1 MRHSCNRKHP
11 FWPAAHGCGLALLA
25 ALLNSPTLA
34 GQRGAT
40 VSDPPKAHRISSSS
54 TGADP
59 TLKSLTE
66 VVNVPVTVRD
76 EYQHLIPNLTR
87 DDFSLTEDGRKQLI
101 KYFSRT
107 RDVPLTLGVMVDTTV
122 CQDEALPLE
131 KELAQ
136 DFIHQIMQPGDQGF
150 VQHFGSGVEF
160 LQHLTGDVERLS
172 GAIDQ
177 LQIEPHP
184 TSWERIHPHGKF
196 DRGPHH
202 LYDAIAEA
210 ALELGK
216 SQAGRKVLLLLT
228 DGYEQD
234 SRTSQQTALN
244 AAERA
249 GAIIYCINMEDPILG
264 MIPGVG
270 TAGRPVLM
278 RVTEQ
283 TGGRLFWLAQPR
295 ELPGAFNEL
304 AEELRSQYFVGY
316 TPTNSLHD
324 GTFRKINVT
333 VQNKAYVV
341 RARPGYYAPEN

>member
-1 MRHSCNRKHP
+1 LKRNSLFVR
-11 FWPAAHGCGLALLA
+11 AVQGCSFVLGAVLLA
-25 ALLNSPTLA
+25 SAAPA
-34 GQRGAT
+34 GPRAQSNPG
-40 VSDPPKAHRISSSS
+40 PPKAVKRSSAS
-54 TGADP
+54 AEKDA

-76 EYQHLIPNLTR
+76 DEKHLIPNLTR
-87 DDFSLTEDGRKQLI
+87 ADLSLTEDGRAQSI
-101 KYFSRT
+101 KYFSQT
-107 RDVPLTLGVMVDTTV
+107 RDVPLTLGVLVDTTV

-136 DFIHQIMQPGDQGF
+136 DFLQQVMQTGDQAF

-160 LQHLTGDVERLS
+160 EQHLTSDVAQLI
-172 GAIDQ
+172 GAIDR
-177 LQIEPHP
+177 LHIEPHP
-184 TSWERIHPHGKF
+184 TSWARVHPHGKF

-228 DGYEQD
+228 DGFEQD
-234 SRTSQQTALN
+234 SLTTQKDALD

-264 MIPGVG
+264 KVPGVG
-270 TAGRPVLM
+270 TAGRPALLKL
-278 RVTEQ
+278 TSQ
-283 TGGRLFWLAQPR
+283 TGGRLFWVTLTR

-316 TPTNSLHD
+316 TPTNSRHD
-324 GTFRKINVT
+324 GTFRRIRVAVKEKT
-333 VQNKAYVV
+333 YVV
-341 RARPGYYAPEN
+341 RARPGYYAPKD